1 MPHIETHD
9 VSTLFVSRAGPSKL
23 GGEQKLGPGWSLSLP
38 RHALTEDFVD
48 SAQVTEARRFE
59 PIQDLIIDSERD
71 LSLEGT
77 MVLADH
83 RVGPIIGRQLG
94 RIRVTVERAISLPPV
109 SLPCFFAELQPFNG
123 IGRCRCFLH
132 SRSRTESAFGS

>member
-1 MPHIETHD
+1 MLKLTMSLLFSFSARGHRSWETTKARPD
-9 VSTLFVSRAGPSKL
+9 C
-23 GGEQKLGPGWSLSLP
+23 SLSLP
-38 RHALTEDFVD
+38 RHALTQDFVD
-48 SAQVTEARRFE
+48 PAQVAAALRFE

-77 MVLADH
+77 IVLADH

-123 IGRCRCFLH
+123 IGRCRCFVD
-132 SRSRTESAFGS
+132 SRSRTESAFGSSR